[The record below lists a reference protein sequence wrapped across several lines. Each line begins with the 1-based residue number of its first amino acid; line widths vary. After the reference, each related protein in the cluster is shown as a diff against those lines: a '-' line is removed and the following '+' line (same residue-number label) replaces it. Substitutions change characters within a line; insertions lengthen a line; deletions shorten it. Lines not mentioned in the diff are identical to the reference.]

1 MNQGVKIQ
9 PTRHEEYV
17 IQQSMVKKIKINL
30 KRLESDMELMEL
42 VFKELIVIQQIYFN
56 QKNNSNN
63 FVLTICKYLIS
74 RIENPKASK
83 ILYEIVNNPKLEID
97 NIKVELLEKN
107 MDNDEF
113 NEIFDDDRKII
124 PEKLKSKCKKI

>member
-42 VFKELIVIQQIYFN
+42 VFKELIVIQQY
-56 QKNNSNN
+56 
-63 FVLTICKYLIS
+63 IS
-74 RIENPKASK
+74 
-83 ILYEIVNNPKLEID
+83 
-97 NIKVELLEKN
+97 IK
-107 MDNDEF
+107 
-113 NEIFDDDRKII
+113 KII
-124 PEKLKSKCKKI
+124 PTTSS

>member
-42 VFKELIVIQQIYFN
+42 IFKELIVIQQYI
-56 QKNNSNN
+56 
-63 FVLTICKYLIS
+63 LI
-74 RIENPKASK
+74 K
-83 ILYEIVNNPKLEID
+83 
-97 NIKVELLEKN
+97 
-107 MDNDEF
+107 
-113 NEIFDDDRKII
+113 KII
-124 PEKLKSKCKKI
+124 PTNSS

>member
-30 KRLESDMELMEL
+30 KRLESDYG
-42 VFKELIVIQQIYFN
+42 VNGIGFQGINCHSAIYFN

-83 ILYEIVNNPKLEID
+83 YY
-97 NIKVELLEKN
+97 
-107 MDNDEF
+107 MTW
-113 NEIFDDDRKII
+113 
-124 PEKLKSKCKKI
+124 